1 MPKQQKGQPNKSSAG
16 VIAAIVALVVAIA
29 VIVVAAVY
37 MLSGKNDSGA
47 ESSNAAGTSSA
58 GETSYTPA
66 EPYAI
71 QSLESYS
78 EAYAYVQLDVRNFG
92 TIVLELDPSA
102 APITVQNFVDL
113 TKSGFYDGLIFHRII
128 SGFMIQGGDPEG
140 TGYGGSPNTIK
151 GEFSANG
158 WENPIKHTRG
168 VVSMARSG
176 NSYDSASSQFFIVH
190 KDSPHLNGQYA
201 AFGHVVVG
209 MDVVDAIAAVQTNP
223 VNDRPYDNVV
233 IEQARLLQEPAAT
246 E

>member
-1 MPKQQKGQPNKSSAG
+1 MPKQQQRQSGKSSAG
-16 VIAAIVALVVAIA
+16 VVVAIVALVAAIA
-29 VIVVAAVY
+29 VIVVAAV
-37 MLSGKNDSGA
+37 MIGSKNDSGT
-47 ESSNAAGTSSA
+47 ESANASGTAST
-58 GETSYTPA
+58 GDTSYTPA
-66 EPYAI
+66 EPYEI
-71 QSLESYS
+71 QSLKSYS
-78 EAYAYVQLDVRNFG
+78 EANAYVQLDVRNFG

-102 APITVQNFVDL
+102 APITVQNFIDL

-158 WENPIKHTRG
+158 WDNPISHTRG
-168 VVSMARSG
+168 VISMARSG

-223 VNDRPYDNVV
+223 NNDRPYESVV
-233 IEQARLLQEPAAT
+233 IEQARLLQEPAAA